1 MTVPA
6 THGSCAPGC
15 HGRLMFQAT
24 VRLSVSPAGPNTSV
38 PRTSRFTDWGLRV
51 LFLNLNLNVNHH
63 DRPGMLSELL
73 FCIVLMGLP
82 CTKMAKLLD
91 TSKRHRHTTP
101 IPMSPPAPDMTK
113 LLQTGRALGRKRKRV
128 ASGGTGTSAPSR
140 PPVSVS
146 TLMEVDEPPPAPV
159 QAGAARSPSLEII
172 DGPFVAME
180 VDPSPAAQV
189 HAGVVRSPSV
199 EIISDPYPAPRP
211 TSRPNPVAPLTSPV
225 PFRALGHVSRA
236 NPVDPP
242 TSPMNFSSAS
252 EQPSSES
259 EDSDT
264 PRPASPKAPTHTSTA
279 PKTCKRKHS
288 ATTSLAGRSPYT
300 NSRSRAMSHSNRPV
314 VPLVVPAGETPPA
327 GTTLPHAGNMNK
339 GKGKAV
345 TEDIVPRDR
354 WPSVP
359 PQPPVPHS
367 DPVPLPPQPSG
378 SGSSANH
385 RSGFATVGDPLGPGM
400 NPAAWH
406 PYTGGGPGLVRS
418 MDRFASMMETTRRQE
433 KHFMAMVSV
442 ISCSHII
449 RSLCL
454 YR

>member
-1 MTVPA
+1 
-6 THGSCAPGC
+6 
-15 HGRLMFQAT
+15 
-24 VRLSVSPAGPNTSV
+24 
-38 PRTSRFTDWGLRV
+38 
-51 LFLNLNLNVNHH
+51 
-63 DRPGMLSELL
+63 
-73 FCIVLMGLP
+73 MGLP

-91 TSKRHRHTTP
+91 TSKRHRRTTP

-180 VDPSPAAQV
+180 VDPSPAAPV
-189 HAGVVRSPSV
+189 HAGVVRSPSI
-199 EIISDPYPAPRP
+199 EIIADPYQAPRP
-211 TSRPNPVAPLTSPV
+211 TSRPNPVAPPTSPV
-225 PFRALGHVSRA
+225 PFRPAGHVSRA

-252 EQPSSES
+252 EEPSSES

-264 PRPASPKAPTHTSTA
+264 PRPASPKAPTRTSTA
-279 PKTCKRKHS
+279 PKTRKRKHS
-288 ATTSLAGRSPYT
+288 ATTSVAGHSPYT
-300 NSRSRAMSHSNRPV
+300 TSRPRAMPHSKGPV
-314 VPLVVPAGETPPA
+314 VPPVVPAGETPPA
-327 GTTLPHAGNMNK
+327 GTTLPDAGNMNK

-354 WPSVP
+354 WPSLP
-359 PQPPVPHS
+359 PQPPVQHS
-367 DPVPLPPQPSG
+367 DPVP
-378 SGSSANH
+378 GSSGNH
-385 RSGFATVGDPLGPGM
+385 RSGFAAVGETLGPGM

-418 MDRFASMMETTRRQE
+418 TDRFASMMETTRRQE
-433 KHFMAMVSV
+433 KHFMATVRV
-442 ISCSHII
+442 ISYCRTI